1 MYLMREVAKPTNTET
16 QKWKGMRQFEKVGVR
31 NLAYGSFKPKY
42 RRFRAYFG
50 SYIGNLSYIGNIG
63 NIEGI

>member
-1 MYLMREVAKPTNTET
+1 MREGAKPTNTET
-16 QKWKGMRQFEKVGVR
+16 QKWKGMRQFEKVGIR

-50 SYIGNLSYIGNIG
+50 SYIVIIG
-63 NIEGI
+63 ELY